1 MIFYVPDFQ
10 DPRLLLPIFSYRCV
24 HQHFREKILHVTR
37 CVARIM
43 NKDVHMSI
51 RVSNKS
57 NSLNLFDKLL
67 ARCDSNQR

>member
-1 MIFYVPDFQ
+1 MCQIFKIPDYCCPFFHT
-10 DPRLLLPIFSYRCV
+10 DVFIN
-24 HQHFREKILHVTR
+24 ILER
-37 CVARIM
+37 KYCMYARIM